1 MVQRI
6 GSSDLI
12 QADLESNVLLVEKI
26 VTMAP
31 ATWFLPQLADKD
43 EIDVDEPDSALG
55 DMDESDD
62 GVSGEADSQPVSSIG
77 RSSGHYRATSDTDVK
92 LATVKE
98 GAQSFEHF
106 LQSAFCCRVTGDCFL
121 IQSYDPISKRLLGSY
136 ELVTKAGTGWVCR
149 CKKAHVCNE
158 CWHTQAATE
167 LEKNARLIACGK
179 SDDAV
184 ICCNQAKSVFAVLGG
199 AGNGRA
205 VVVRAE
211 GRVSCCRCF
220 YC

>member
-106 LQSAFCCRVTGDCFL
+106 LQSALSLL
-121 IQSYDPISKRLLGSY
+121 IASSFSPTILSASACWAATSLSRRLALDGCVAARR
-136 ELVTKAGTGWVCR
+136 LTFATNAGTH
-149 CKKAHVCNE
+149 K
-158 CWHTQAATE
+158 Q
-167 LEKNARLIACGK
+167 RLSWK
-179 SDDAV
+179 RTLD
-184 ICCNQAKSVFAVLGG
+184 
-199 AGNGRA
+199 
-205 VVVRAE
+205 
-211 GRVSCCRCF
+211 
-220 YC
+220 